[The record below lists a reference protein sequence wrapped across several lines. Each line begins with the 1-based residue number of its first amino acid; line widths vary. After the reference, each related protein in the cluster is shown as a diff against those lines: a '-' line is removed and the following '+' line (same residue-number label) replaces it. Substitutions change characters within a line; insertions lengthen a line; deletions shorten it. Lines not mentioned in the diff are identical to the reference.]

1 MAFSVR
7 RVVTGH
13 DEHNKAVVLIDEE
26 TTNGLTKRPGQQS
39 TVVWATDRETPDLSQ
54 LCDISHGIQQTT
66 IPNGSVCRISRFDPG
81 VSPRMHRTESID
93 YAIILSGEL
102 DMELDYG
109 KITKLKAGDVVVQR
123 GTLHNWQ
130 NNGTEPC
137 YVAFI
142 LISAPLPEGLDA
154 EG

>member
-39 TVVWATDRETPDLSQ
+39 TVVWATDREAPDLSQ
-54 LCDISHGIQQTT
+54 LCDISHGVQQTT
-66 IPNGSVCRISRFDPG
+66 VPNGSVCRISRFDPG

>member
-13 DEHNKAVVLIDEE
+13 DDDDKAVVLIDEE
-26 TTNGLTKRPGQQS
+26 TTNGLTKRPGQYS
-39 TVVWATDRETPDLSQ
+39 TVVWATDRETPDLSE
-54 LCDISHGIQQTT
+54 LHDISHDVQQTT
-66 IPNGSVCRISRFDPG
+66 VPHGSVCRISRFDPG

-109 KITKLKAGDVVVQR
+109 KVTKLKAGDVVVQR
-123 GTLHNWQ
+123 GTMHNWQ
-130 NNGTEPC
+130 NKGTEPC

>member
-13 DEHNKAVVLIDEE
+13 DEHNKAVVLIDEK

-66 IPNGSVCRISRFDPG
+66 VPNGRVCRISRFDPG

>member
-13 DEHNKAVVLIDEE
+13 DENNKAIVVIDEE
-26 TTNGLTKRPGQQS
+26 TTNGVTKRPGQHS
-39 TVVWATDRETPDLSQ
+39 TVVWATDRETPDLVE
-54 LCDISHGIQQTT
+54 LNDISHDVQQTT
-66 IPNGSVCRISRFDPG
+66 VPHGSVCRISRFDPG

-123 GTLHNWQ
+123 GTMHNWQ

-142 LISAPLPEGLDA
+142 LISAPLPEGLNA